1 MFVQV
6 LPCSSGL
13 NLIIMGGTN
22 HCYLSKEKGTTM
34 FTLESDQSLSKAE
47 LYESLNLQLTGL
59 LMGEDDLI
67 CNLSQFAAFL
77 MQSLEQV
84 NWAGVYF
91 ARGEELV
98 LGPYVGKVACTRIPF
113 GRGVCGTAASSQT
126 VQRIA
131 NVNEF
136 AGHIA
141 CDSASESEIVLPI
154 MVANRLVGVLDID
167 SPIAERFDESDQA
180 GIETLLQ
187 TLIQA
192 TRFEW
197 QL

>member
-1 MFVQV
+1 
-6 LPCSSGL
+6 
-13 NLIIMGGTN
+13 
-22 HCYLSKEKGTTM
+22 M
-34 FTLESDQSLSKAE
+34 FTLQTDTTSSKPE
-47 LYESLNLQLTGL
+47 FYHSLNLQLSGL
-59 LMGEDDLI
+59 LTGEDDLI

-77 MQSLEQV
+77 MQSLEEV

-91 ARGEELV
+91 AREEELV

-113 GRGVCGTAASSQT
+113 GRGVCGTAASTQLI
-126 VQRIA
+126 QRVA

-141 CDSASESEIVLPI
+141 CDSESESEIVLPI
-154 MVANRLVGVLDID
+154 VVDGQLMGVLDID
-167 SPIAERFDESDQA
+167 SPVNGRFDDEDQA
-180 GIETLLQ
+180 GIEGLLK
-187 TLIQA
+187 TLIQS

>member
-1 MFVQV
+1 
-6 LPCSSGL
+6 
-13 NLIIMGGTN
+13 
-22 HCYLSKEKGTTM
+22 M
-34 FTLESDQSLSKAE
+34 FTLQSDTSLSKTE
-47 LYESLNLQLTGL
+47 LYHSLNLQLTGL
-59 LMGEDDLI
+59 LTGEEDLI
-67 CNLSQFAAFL
+67 CNLSQFSAFL

-98 LGPYVGKVACTRIPF
+98 LGPYVGNVACTRIPF
-113 GRGVCGTAASSQT
+113 GRGVCGTAAST
-126 VQRIA
+126 GEIQRVA

-154 MVANRLVGVLDID
+154 IVDGKLIGVLDID
-167 SPIAERFDESDQA
+167 SPVIARFDEEDQA
-180 GIETLLQ
+180 GIACLLN
-187 TLIQA
+187 TLILA
-192 TRFEW
+192 TGFKW

>member
-1 MFVQV
+1 
-6 LPCSSGL
+6 
-13 NLIIMGGTN
+13 
-22 HCYLSKEKGTTM
+22 M
-34 FTLESDQSLSKAE
+34 FTLDTDQSLPKAE

-59 LMGEDDLI
+59 LMDEEDMS

-77 MQSLEQV
+77 MQSLAQI

-91 ARGEELV
+91 AREDELV

-113 GRGVCGTAASSQT
+113 GRGVCGTSASTQT
-126 VQRIA
+126 IQRIA
-131 NVNEF
+131 NVHEF

-154 MVANRLVGVLDID
+154 IVNDKLVGVLDID
-167 SPIAERFDESDQA
+167 SPIAERFDEEDQA
-180 GIETLLQ
+180 GIETLLN
-187 TLIQA
+187 TLILA

-197 QL
+197 RL